1 MKKNLTLLMML
12 AAFVGILSAQSGPK
26 FNYQA
31 VVRNA
36 DTLVYNQSMTVTLT
50 VTDGTLTYTETF
62 DTATNK
68 NGFLSLTVG
77 EGNSNS
83 GTNNTGSG
91 QIFDQGSQNVGGN
104 QIIYPGN
111 NTDIFMRIDWSKATI
126 TAKFQYDN
134 VTLTSTTSVKPVPYA
149 IMSGAA
155 PLTTERI
162 AGYLDTVSLAGAH
175 QVLDALVVDNTT
187 LEEAIEV
194 AIVAFL
200 KTDDGKA
207 IMMDVAKA
215 YTDSVTVDDIHA
227 AYDLL
232 NVNTE
237 VKDTVKGL
245 MKDFILDH
253 RTVAKELAIWYLEH
267 ATQNDFAR
275 AYATL
280 LELDPDA
287 KAALRAYAKA
297 VVEDDANRDL
307 LYPLG
312 YYYINHI
319 TSQEAEMAYIYFKAQ
334 NGNGVKQYLKNILNN
349 HINNYVNNMSTV
361 TTPDTDEAID
371 QAIDNYIQRHHIVK
385 NPDASCMDN
394 MSIQEFICWLKSQ
407 DSRYNN

>member
-68 NGFLSLTVG
+68 NGFLSLAVG
-77 EGNSNS
+77 GSNSNAIAP
-83 GTNNTGSG
+83 GTNNN
-91 QIFDQGSQNVGGN
+91 FNPGN
-104 QIIYPGN
+104 NQTIIYPGN
-111 NTDIFMRIDWSKATI
+111 NQDDVLKRIDWSKATI

-187 LEEAIEV
+187 LEEAIET

-215 YTDSVTVDDIHA
+215 YTDSVTVADIHA
-227 AYDLL
+227 AYGLL
-232 NVNTE
+232 NANTE

>member
-62 DTATNK
+62 DTATTK
-68 NGFLSLTVG
+68 NGFLSVVVG
-77 EGNSNS
+77 EGTSN
-83 GTNNTGSG
+83 
-91 QIFDQGSQNVGGN
+91 N
-104 QIIYPGN
+104 Q
-111 NTDIFMRIDWSKATI
+111 TDDLKRIDWSKATI

-149 IMSGAA
+149 IMSGTA

-253 RTVAKELAIWYLEH
+253 RTVAKELAIWYLEN

-297 VVEDDANRDL
+297 IVEDGDNRSM

-312 YYYINHI
+312 YYYIEHI
-319 TSQEAEMAYIYFKAQ
+319 TSQEAEMAYTYFKAQ
-334 NGNGVKQYLKNILNN
+334 NENGVKQYLKNILNT
-349 HINNYVNNMSTV
+349 HINNYVNNMSTNATV
-361 TTPDTDEAID
+361 DDAINT
-371 QAIDNYIQRHHIVK
+371 AIDNYIQRHHIVK
-385 NPDASCMDN
+385 IPDDSCMDN
-394 MSIQEFICWLKSQ
+394 NMSIQQFICWLKSQ